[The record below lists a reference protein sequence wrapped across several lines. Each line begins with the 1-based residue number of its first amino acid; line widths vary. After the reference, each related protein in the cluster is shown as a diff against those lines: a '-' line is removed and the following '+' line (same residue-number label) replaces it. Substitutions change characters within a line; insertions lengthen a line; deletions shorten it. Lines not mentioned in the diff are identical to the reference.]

1 MLDKLPDGVR
11 QIKGTLDWCD
21 REGNIYGQETRKVP
35 NRFHK
40 DIFVPVKNYGKY
52 FKRSYSMT
60 HGYYYCTLKY
70 IGKDGNY
77 QKTRRVN
84 VIIAETFL
92 ENPDNLPVV
101 GHKNNIKTDNRVEN
115 LYWTTWKENTQKA
128 VDDGLLVNDK
138 GYDDSQSKPVNI
150 YNTHTNELI
159 GSYGSLKDA
168 VRLTGLSLT
177 TLSRQAKYKRPT
189 RKDFYCRYQDD
200 IDVNAPTVVGMFDF
214 DTDELLETF
223 VNYRQASKK
232 TGFNSKTIHSQCKKG
247 RKPLIKNF
255 NVYFM
260 NVNSKCEQTIEKNN

>member
-1 MLDKLPDGVR
+1 MLDKLPDGVK
-11 QIKGTLDWCD
+11 QIEGTLDWCD

-84 VIIAETFL
+84 VIVAETFL

-138 GYDDSQSKPVNI
+138 GYDDSQSKPVI
-150 YNTHTNELI
+150 MYETKTNKELARF
-159 GSYGSLKDA
+159 GSLREA
-168 VRLTGLSLT
+168 ARETGYSLT
-177 TLSRQAKYKRPT
+177 TIARQAKYQRPV
-189 RKDFYCRYQDD
+189 RKPWYFRYQD
-200 IDVNAPTVVGMFDF
+200 
-214 DTDELLETF
+214 E
-223 VNYRQASKK
+223 
-232 TGFNSKTIHSQCKKG
+232 
-247 RKPLIKNF
+247 
-255 NVYFM
+255 
-260 NVNSKCEQTIEKNN
+260 